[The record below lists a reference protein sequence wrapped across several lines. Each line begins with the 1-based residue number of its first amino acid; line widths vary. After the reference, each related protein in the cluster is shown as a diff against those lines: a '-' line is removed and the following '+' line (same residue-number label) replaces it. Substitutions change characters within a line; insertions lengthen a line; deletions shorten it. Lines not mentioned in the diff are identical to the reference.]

1 MTDGPFRNAK
11 LSKRWKRYGQ
21 SLVSDAETPAA
32 RALLACDCMLEDVN
46 MDVVGSILADLTAY
60 AQRAQLDLDPG
71 TAVEA
76 IFEGHPP
83 SDMTDAF
90 RRQLMANL
98 MDGVPADLALSQA
111 ISTVVKNLIDTTK
124 SRLASE
130 CMHART
136 RGDMSVDD
144 YRRGISRNNET
155 FSAINQDEICAA
167 LVSGNK
173 RAFKQSREKK
183 SGVDD
188 GPE

>member
-11 LSKRWKRYGQ
+11 LSSRWKRYGQ
-21 SLVSDAETPAA
+21 ALVSDAESPAA

-46 MDVVGSILADLTAY
+46 MDVVGSLLAELKAY
-60 AQRAQLDLDPG
+60 VQRAQLDLDPG
-71 TAVEA
+71 PAVEA
-76 IFEGHPP
+76 IFEEHPP

-98 MDGVPADLALSQA
+98 MDSTPADLALDQA
-111 ISTVVKNLIDTTK
+111 IATVVKDLIDTTR

-136 RGDMSVDD
+136 RGDMSVED
-144 YRRGISRNNET
+144 YRKGISRNNET

-173 RAFKQSREKK
+173 RAFRKSREKK